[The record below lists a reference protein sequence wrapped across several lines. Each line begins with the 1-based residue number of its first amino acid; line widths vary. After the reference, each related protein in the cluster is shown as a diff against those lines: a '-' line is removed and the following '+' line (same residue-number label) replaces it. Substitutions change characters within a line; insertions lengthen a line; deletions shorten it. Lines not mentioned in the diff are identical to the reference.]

1 MIDIL
6 NNNNAY
12 LVCLPLISFTNF
24 CILIFLLCHFLT
36 FTHFGLRFP
45 ARRYPTCSKIY
56 YFSIISIFP
65 IAICLGY
72 FTTKFAPHCGR
83 YLLSSIYSL
92 IFSITLFAYLQGSKI
107 SLIFS
112 IGFSLLF
119 LLCLGIGCFI
129 FYLKYKNR

>member
-1 MIDIL
+1 MIDTL
-6 NNNNAY
+6 NNNNAC
-12 LVCLPLISFTNF
+12 LVCFPLIPFTHF
-24 CILIFLLCHFLT
+24 CIFIFLLCHFLLSLT
-36 FTHFGLRFP
+36 LGCGFHQENI
-45 ARRYPTCSKIY
+45 PTCSKIY

-65 IAICLGY
+65 IAILFGY

-83 YLLSSIYSL
+83 YLLSSIYNL
-92 IFSITLFAYLQGSKI
+92 MFSITLFAYLQGSKI
-107 SLIFS
+107 NLIFT